1 MADRDVPAAIDEIL
15 NVTKQEK
22 IFVIGQSMGGTI
34 LFSFLSEHMEYNDK
48 VRSGASK
55 ESAQLDHFPVS
66 RNSNS
71 FREL

>member
-34 LFSFLSEHMEYNDK
+34 LFSFL
-48 VRSGASK
+48 
-55 ESAQLDHFPVS
+55 P
-66 RNSNS
+66 
-71 FREL
+71 